1 MRAMGHAPA
10 TRHIFDRV
18 PGATSQTSDP
28 TATAAPP
35 QAPAPVTCNE
45 VDAAG
50 HRITVPTARITVPTA
65 RITVPTARITVPTA
79 RITVPAVVTLHR
91 RLRRGSI
98 LTTRRNC
105 GSRNSR
111 SHRSRGR
118 LTREQK
124 EGRKEGRKGEESER
138 VVETGAFSIP
148 LETTPKT

>member
-1 MRAMGHAPA
+1 
-10 TRHIFDRV
+10 
-18 PGATSQTSDP
+18 
-28 TATAAPP
+28 
-35 QAPAPVTCNE
+35 
-45 VDAAG
+45 
-50 HRITVPTARITVPTA
+50 
-65 RITVPTARITVPTA
+65 
-79 RITVPAVVTLHR
+79 VPAVVTLHR

>member
-35 QAPAPVTCNE
+35 QAPAPVTCNK

-50 HRITVPTARITVPTA
+50 HRITVPTA

>member
-50 HRITVPTARITVPTA
+50 HRITVPTA

>member
-50 HRITVPTARITVPTA
+50 HSITVPTA

-91 RLRRGSI
+91 RLRLGSI

-105 GSRNSR
+105 ASRNSK

-118 LTREQK
+118 LTREQR
-124 EGRKEGRKGEESER
+124 EGREKRAKGWSKR
-138 VVETGAFSIP
+138 GPSAF
-148 LETTPKT
+148 L

>member
-65 RITVPTARITVPTA
+65 RITVP
-79 RITVPAVVTLHR
+79 AVVTLHR

-124 EGRKEGRKGEESER
+124 EGRKEGRRERKGGRNGGLQHSSR
-138 VVETGAFSIP
+138 NYPKNLRKKV
-148 LETTPKT
+148 TPEKKANAAGL

>member
-1 MRAMGHAPA
+1 MGHAPA

-35 QAPAPVTCNE
+35 QAPAPVTCNK

-50 HRITVPTARITVPTA
+50 HRITVPTA